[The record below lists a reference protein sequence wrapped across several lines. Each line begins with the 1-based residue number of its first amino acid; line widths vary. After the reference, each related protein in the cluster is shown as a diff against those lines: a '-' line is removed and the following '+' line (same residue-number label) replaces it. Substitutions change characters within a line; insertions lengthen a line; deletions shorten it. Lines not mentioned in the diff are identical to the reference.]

1 MVITF
6 VDITAR
12 RNAGQASAPD
22 LARVQAVIEQMPI
35 AVLVAE
41 APEGT
46 LVLANRRAATLFNQP
61 YPLPFIDH
69 PWQTAYSA
77 FRGFYADGRPYE
89 PREWPLARALATGE
103 TVFDEELDFVRADGI
118 RGSVSMS
125 TTPIHNPKG
134 DMVAVVATFW
144 DITERKRAEASL
156 RGSEERFR
164 ILIDGA
170 ADYAIF
176 LLDAQGRIASW
187 NAGAE
192 RLLGFSEAE
201 VLGQPVADIFT
212 PEDRAA
218 GMPEQE
224 LRLAVETG
232 RTLDER
238 WHQRKDGSRFWAS
251 GAMTATRDGNGNLKG
266 FAKIMRD
273 RSERKATDIQLH
285 QALQSAQQL
294 RANAEGAN
302 RAKDEFISTVSH
314 ELRTPLNTIRLW
326 SRMFVSGK
334 VQPDEVIEGGKM
346 IDRAALAQQQLID
359 DLLDVS
365 RMVSGNLRLALRST
379 DLAST
384 VAAAIDAIRA
394 LADSRRISVEVDL
407 SSEVGHVVVDPDRI
421 QQVVWNLLA
430 NAVKFTPEGGHIAV
444 GLRRVGGSVEIEI
457 TDTGAGIRAE
467 FLPHIF
473 DRFRQADSGSTRR
486 YAGLGLG
493 LAIAKQLTE
502 IHGGSIRAE
511 SDGEGL
517 GATFTVYLPLEQ
529 QAVAQ
534 EDEAEVGAANA
545 IGLVGVEVLLVEDET
560 MAREATE
567 LSLEKNGA
575 RVRAVESAAR
585 AHEAYATRRPDVI
598 VADIGMPNED
608 GYALIARIRRT
619 EQAQHAARVPAVAVT
634 AFARNE
640 DRERALAAGF
650 DEHLSKPVD
659 CERLVCVLEQL
670 ASATPGSHRRQA
682 SRSRPRPRQ

>member
-1 MVITF
+1 VVIPFT
-6 VDITAR
+6 DITAR
-12 RNAGQASAPD
+12 RNGEQGITPAH
-22 LARVQAVIEQMPI
+22 ARLQAVIEQMPI
-35 AVLVAE
+35 AVLLAE

-46 LVLANRRAATLFNQP
+46 IVLANRRAATLFNQP
-61 YPLPFIDH
+61 YPIPFIGH

-77 FRGFYADGRPYE
+77 IRGIHADGRPDE
-89 PREWPLARALATGE
+89 SRGWPLARALANGDMA
-103 TVFDEELDFVRADGI
+103 FDEEFDFVRTDGI
-118 RGSVSMS
+118 RSVSMS
-125 TTPIHNPKG
+125 TTPIRNPKG
-134 DMVAVVATFW
+134 DTVAVVATFR
-144 DITERKRAEASL
+144 DITERKRAEAAL
-156 RGSEERFR
+156 REREERLR

-170 ADYAIF
+170 VDYAIF
-176 LLDAQGRIASW
+176 LLDAHGRITSW
-187 NAGAE
+187 NVGAE
-192 RLLGFSEAE
+192 RLTGFSEAE
-201 VLGQPVADIFT
+201 IIGQPVAIIFT

-218 GMPEQE
+218 GTPEQE
-224 LRLAVETG
+224 LRLATETG

-251 GAMTATRDGNGNLKG
+251 GTMTATRDSNDKLKG
-266 FAKIMRD
+266 FARIMRD
-273 RSERKATDIQLH
+273 RSERKANDMQLQ
-285 QALQSAQQL
+285 QALQSEQQL

-334 VQPDEVIEGGKM
+334 VQPDEVIEGGKK

-365 RMVSGNLRLALRST
+365 RMVSGHLRLAMRRT
-379 DLAST
+379 DLAAT
-384 VAAAIDAIRA
+384 VAAAIDAISQ
-394 LADSRRISVEVDL
+394 LADSRRITVDVDL
-407 SSEVGHVVVDPDRI
+407 STEIGYVVADPDRI
-421 QQVVWNLLA
+421 QQVLWNLLA
-430 NAVKFTPEGGHIAV
+430 NAIKFTPEGGRIAV
-444 GLRRVGGSVEIEI
+444 SLHRVGGAVEIEI

-529 QAVAQ
+529 QAAAAQ
-534 EDEAEVGAANA
+534 DDEAERGTTNAA
-545 IGLVGVEVLLVEDET
+545 GLVGMEVLLVEDEI

-567 LSLEKNGA
+567 LSLKKNGA

-585 AHEAYATRRPDVI
+585 AREAYATRRPDVI
-598 VADIGMPNED
+598 VADIGMPDED
-608 GYALIARIRRT
+608 GYALITQIRRT
-619 EQAQHAARVPAVAVT
+619 EQAQRTARVPAVAVT
-634 AFARNE
+634 AFARSE
-640 DRERALAAGF
+640 DRKRALAAGF

-670 ASATPGSHRRQA
+670 ASATP
-682 SRSRPRPRQ
+682 SRDGPIA